1 MVKNENTN
9 FDAQI
14 TINVRCL
21 RRPCK
26 GGCLY
31 GFEYEGAQPEHR
43 AVARTQSRPRTA
55 QSRHPL
61 PHDTPHTM
69 AVPAREGQTA
79 AARAMAQEAAASLR
93 TTAVESKM
101 GIELGPDMLYGM
113 RLVLL
118 KLGDGALSQF
128 GQKVLSALPL
138 AYAACAIK
146 EHSQMSS
153 AERNNQMTKSL
164 MSFAIPNF
172 IVLVKAA
179 AAQLDLP
186 TPFDMEKKLYL
197 TTLGTGVCT
206 TYPLILHWKSIVI
219 WWF

>member
-1 MVKNENTN
+1 
-9 FDAQI
+9 
-14 TINVRCL
+14 
-21 RRPCK
+21 
-26 GGCLY
+26 
-31 GFEYEGAQPEHR
+31 
-43 AVARTQSRPRTA
+43 
-55 QSRHPL
+55 
-61 PHDTPHTM
+61 
-69 AVPAREGQTA
+69 
-79 AARAMAQEAAASLR
+79 
-93 TTAVESKM
+93 M
-101 GIELGPDMLYGM
+101 GIELGPDMGPDMLYGM

-153 AERNNQMTKSL
+153 AERNKQMTKSL

-172 IVLVKAA
+172 IILVKAA

-206 TYPLILHWKSIVI
+206 TYPLILHWKSIVK